1 MTSFHSPLGAE
12 TGGTFEGPKP
22 STRSSGSIGS
32 MNDFISQKEMQSS
45 SFLHVP
51 QSIGSYEFHIRDF
64 ELLPHR
70 SNQSYI
76 SSSFS
81 ICGTDKWDLAIS
93 PGGTDNDQSNSVLV
107 TLRNL
112 SSNECRATCSLFLS
126 SVGGLKF
133 VASTEISQTFSPY
146 GNIDDRWHALMPFSF
161 NEAIKNN
168 FEFISNGEMVLV
180 AKLTIF
186 GNPQFLS
193 PVDLTEDHPITSL
206 AADFEFL
213 LSQAG
218 APGAM
223 KCDIT
228 LVSGDVKVPCHQC
241 ILACRSK
248 VFRETFLT
256 SASAMKLMLY
266 AGKNVVNK
274 IHPSVLREFVHFI
287 YTDQCQ

>member
-1 MTSFHSPLGAE
+1 MYSSSFPSSP
-12 TGGTFEGPKP
+12 PDP
-22 STRSSGSIGS
+22 STASGTSEAPRPWSIGRMS
-32 MNDFISQKEMQSS
+32 DLISQKEMQSS

-64 ELLPHR
+64 ELLPH
-70 SNQSYI
+70 SVNQSYV

-81 ICGTDKWDLAIS
+81 ISGTDKWDLAIS
-93 PGGTDNDQSNSVLV
+93 PGGTDYDQSNSVLV

-112 SSNECRATCSLFLS
+112 SSNESRATCSLFLS

-133 VASTEISQTFSPY
+133 VASTEMSQIFGPNGSS
-146 GNIDDRWHALMPFSF
+146 DDCWHALMPFSF

-168 FEFISNGEMVLV
+168 FEFITNGEMILV

-186 GNPQFLS
+186 GDPQFLS
-193 PVDLTEDHPITSL
+193 TADRTEDHPITSL

-213 LSQAG
+213 LSQACG
-218 APGAM
+218 VGAM
-223 KCDIT
+223 KSDIT
-228 LVSGDVKVPCHQC
+228 LVSGEVKVPCHQC

-248 VFRETFLT
+248 VFRESFLT